1 MSNTTIQTLSKEP
14 NNTRKTENYNVTYHT
29 IVRNEHST
37 YPKITSKETYI
48 KNKNEKN
55 TIFVF

>member
-48 KNKNEKN
+48 KMKKN